1 MANTEIRTLQ
11 LPIASTLI
19 GTDKVLVIK
28 SGVTSIADVNTVNSA
43 AFLGKSTDT
52 LPEGST
58 NLYYSSTR
66 VSDKV
71 QQMLQAG
78 TGVSF
83 VVNPSAQTITISAS
97 SDVKSVNTKV
107 GYVVL
112 NTDDISEGTS
122 KYFTDERVDDRVAN
136 LLQAGSNVTLTY
148 DDNLNRLTISS
159 TGNVKSVNTL
169 TGDVVL
175 TSDNIAEGS
184 TNKYYSSSLFNTSFN
199 TKTTTN
205 LSEGTNLY
213 FTQARVI
220 ASPLTG
226 FSNGADT
233 AIIGTDTIAQ
243 AFGKTQTQ
251 IITAKNSISSHT
263 SNTSNPHNVTKTQI
277 GLDNV
282 PNVNATVASNIT
294 SGILP
299 DARLSSNVTLQG
311 NTFNGA
317 SQLLQLTA
325 AGKLPAL
332 DGSLLTGLVT
342 QLTNLTDIQLTSLQ
356 VGQSLAWNGTK
367 WANTPLFSTVRHDFQ
382 GVYSY
387 IGKAP
392 QLSSESASVWKITR
406 IQVLTDGNVLITQA
420 TNVSW
425 TNRLTHTYNII
436 T

>member
-1 MANTEIRTLQ
+1 MANIEIRTSQ

-28 SGVTSIADVNTVNSA
+28 SGVTSIADVNTFNTA
-43 AFLGKSTDT
+43 AFVGKSTNN
-52 LPEGST
+52 LPEGNS
-58 NLYYSSTR
+58 NLYFTSTR

-78 TGVSF
+78 TGISF
-83 VVNPSAQTITISAS
+83 AVNPSAQTITISAS

-112 NTDDISEGTS
+112 TTDDIAEGTS
-122 KYFTDERVDDRVAN
+122 KYFNDERVDDRVAN
-136 LLQAGSNVTLTY
+136 LLEAGSNVSISY
-148 DDNLNRLTISS
+148 NDSLNKLTINS
-159 TGNVKSVNTL
+159 TGNVRSVNTL
-169 TGDVVL
+169 SGDVVL

-184 TNKYYSSSLFNTSFN
+184 TNKYYSSTLFDNSFT

-213 FTQARVI
+213 FTQGRVI

-226 FSNGADT
+226 FTNGSDIEIT
-233 AIIGTDTIAQ
+233 ITDTILQ

-251 IITAKNSISSHT
+251 ITTTKNNLTSHT
-263 SNTSNPHNVTKTQI
+263 SNTNNPHNVTKTQI

-294 SGILP
+294 SGVLP

-317 SQLLQLTA
+317 SQLVQLTA
-325 AGKLPAL
+325 AGKLPAV
-332 DGSLLTGLVT
+332 DGSLVTGLVT
-342 QLTNLTDIQLTSLQ
+342 QLTNLTDVQLTSLQ
-356 VGQSLAWNGTK
+356 VGQSIAWNGTK
-367 WANTPLFSTVRHDFQ
+367 WANTPLFSTVRHDLQ

-392 QLSSESASVWKITR
+392 QMSSESANVWKITR
-406 IQVLTDGNVLITQA
+406 IQILTDGNALVTQA

-425 TNRLTHTYNII
+425 TNRLTNTYTI
-436 T
+436 

>member
-1 MANTEIRTLQ
+1 MANIEIRTSQ

-28 SGVTSIADVNTVNSA
+28 SGVTSIADVNTVNTA
-43 AFLGKSTDT
+43 AFVGKSTNN
-52 LPEGST
+52 LPEGNS
-58 NLYYSSTR
+58 NLYFTSTR

-78 TGVSF
+78 TGISF
-83 VVNPSAQTITISAS
+83 AVNPSAQTITISAS

-112 NTDDISEGTS
+112 TTDDIAEGTS
-122 KYFTDERVDDRVAN
+122 KYFNDERVDDRVAN
-136 LLQAGSNVTLTY
+136 LLEAGSNVSISY
-148 DDNLNRLTISS
+148 NDSLNKLTISS
-159 TGNVKSVNTL
+159 TGNVRSVNTL
-169 TGDVVL
+169 SGDVVL

-184 TNKYYSSSLFNTSFN
+184 TNKYYSSTLFNTSFN

-205 LSEGTNLY
+205 LPEGTNLY
-213 FTQARVI
+213 FTQGRVI

-226 FSNGADT
+226 FTNGSDVEIT
-233 AIIGTDTIAQ
+233 ITDTILQ

-251 IITAKNSISSHT
+251 ITTTKNSLTSHT

-282 PNVNATVASNIT
+282 PNINTTVASNIT
-294 SGILP
+294 SGVLP

-317 SQLLQLTA
+317 NQLVQLTA
-325 AGKLPAL
+325 AGKLPAI
-332 DGSLLTGLVT
+332 DGSLVTGLVT
-342 QLTNLTDIQLTSLQ
+342 QLTNLTDVQLTSLQ
-356 VGQSLAWNGTK
+356 IGQSIAWNGTK
-367 WANTPLFSTVRHDFQ
+367 WVNTPLFSTVRHDFQ

-387 IGKAP
+387 VGKAP
-392 QLSSESASVWKITR
+392 QMSSESANVWKITR
-406 IQVLTDGNVLITQA
+406 IQILTDGNALVTQA

-425 TNRLTHTYNII
+425 TNRLTNTYTI
-436 T
+436 

>member
-1 MANTEIRTLQ
+1 MANIEIRTSQ

-28 SGVTSIADVNTVNSA
+28 SGVTSIADVNTVNTA
-43 AFLGKSTDT
+43 AFVGKSTNN
-52 LPEGST
+52 LPEGNS
-58 NLYYSSTR
+58 NLYFTSTR

-78 TGVSF
+78 TGISF
-83 VVNPSAQTITISAS
+83 AVNPSAQTITISAS

-112 NTDDISEGTS
+112 TTDDIAEGTS
-122 KYFTDERVDDRVAN
+122 KYFSDERVDDRVAN
-136 LLQAGSNVTLTY
+136 LLEAGSNVSISY
-148 DDNLNRLTISS
+148 NDSLNKLTISS
-159 TGNVKSVNTL
+159 TGNVRSVNTL
-169 TGDVVL
+169 SGDVVL

-184 TNKYYSSSLFNTSFN
+184 TNKYYSSTLFNTSFN

-205 LSEGTNLY
+205 LPEGTNLY
-213 FTQARVI
+213 FTQGRVI

-226 FSNGADT
+226 FTNGSDVEIT
-233 AIIGTDTIAQ
+233 ITDTILQ

-251 IITAKNSISSHT
+251 ITTTKNSLTSHT

-282 PNVNATVASNIT
+282 PNINTTVASNIT
-294 SGILP
+294 SGVLP

-317 SQLLQLTA
+317 NQLVQLTA
-325 AGKLPAL
+325 AGKLPAI
-332 DGSLLTGLVT
+332 DGSLVTGLVT
-342 QLTNLTDIQLTSLQ
+342 QLTNLTDVQLTSLQ
-356 VGQSLAWNGTK
+356 IGQSIAWNGTK
-367 WANTPLFSTVRHDFQ
+367 WVNTPLFSTVRHDFQ

-387 IGKAP
+387 VGKAP
-392 QLSSESASVWKITR
+392 QMSSESANVWKITR
-406 IQVLTDGNVLITQA
+406 IQILTDGNALVTQA

-425 TNRLTHTYNII
+425 TNRLTNTYTI
-436 T
+436 

>member
-1 MANTEIRTLQ
+1 MANIEIRTSQ

-28 SGVTSIADVNTVNSA
+28 SGVTSIADVNTFNTA
-43 AFLGKSTDT
+43 AFVGKSTNN
-52 LPEGST
+52 LPEGNS
-58 NLYYSSTR
+58 NLYFTSTR

-78 TGVSF
+78 TGISF
-83 VVNPSAQTITISAS
+83 AVNPSAQTITISAS

-112 NTDDISEGTS
+112 TTDDIAEGTS
-122 KYFTDERVDDRVAN
+122 KYFSDERVDDRVAN
-136 LLQAGSNVTLTY
+136 LLEAGSNVSISY
-148 DDNLNRLTISS
+148 NDSLNKLTINS
-159 TGNVKSVNTL
+159 TGNVRSVNTL
-169 TGDVVL
+169 SGDVVL

-184 TNKYYSSSLFNTSFN
+184 TNKYYSSTLFNTSFN

-205 LSEGTNLY
+205 LPEGTNLY
-213 FTQARVI
+213 FTQGRVI

-226 FSNGADT
+226 FANGSDVD
-233 AIIGTDTIAQ
+233 IIGTDTILQ

-251 IITAKNSISSHT
+251 ITTTKNSLTIHT
-263 SNTSNPHNVTKTQI
+263 SNTNNPHNVTKTQI

-282 PNVNATVASNIT
+282 PNINATVASNIT
-294 SGILP
+294 SGVLP

-317 SQLLQLTA
+317 NQLVQLTA
-325 AGKLPAL
+325 AGKLPAV
-332 DGSLLTGLVT
+332 DGSLVTGLVT
-342 QLTNLTDIQLTSLQ
+342 QLTNLTDVQLTSLQ
-356 VGQSLAWNGTK
+356 IGQSIAWNGTK
-367 WANTPLFSTVRHDFQ
+367 WVNTPLFSTVRHDFQ
-382 GVYSY
+382 DVYSY

-392 QLSSESASVWKITR
+392 QMSSESANVWKITR
-406 IQVLTDGNVLITQA
+406 IQILTDGNALVTQA

-425 TNRLTHTYNII
+425 TNRLTNTYTI
-436 T
+436 